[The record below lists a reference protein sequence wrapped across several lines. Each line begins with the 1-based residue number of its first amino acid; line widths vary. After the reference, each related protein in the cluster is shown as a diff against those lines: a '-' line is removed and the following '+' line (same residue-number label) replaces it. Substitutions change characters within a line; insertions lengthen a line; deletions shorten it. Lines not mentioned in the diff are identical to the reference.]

1 MSDNQTKLEIWK
13 EYLLNQKNRGLSVFT
28 YLGLAVVQATWYN
41 KSVEIYQNMGES
53 MEHKFINWVRSG
65 PIKSWLNK
73 EVHQYYIR
81 ELNAEEQ
88 DYLNVVSNY
97 IEYYNIRAFR
107 CKWGFYGTRLIKIL
121 GLSSVTFLKIIGK
134 DGTGF
139 ATMAA
144 AVTTTCLAMEGIVA
158 LFKWQEKWTL
168 YRNTQNAL
176 MSEDR
181 QFTEG
186 QGIYSN
192 EEDRFSK
199 FVETVEGIIDDEARK
214 WNTYVKEK
222 TSQKNESTGEESDE
236 N

>member
-1 MSDNQTKLEIWK
+1 
-13 EYLLNQKNRGLSVFT
+13 
-28 YLGLAVVQATWYN
+28 
-41 KSVEIYQNMGES
+41 

-65 PIKSWLNK
+65 PIKKWLNK

-88 DYLNVVSNY
+88 DYLGVVSNY

-107 CKWGFYGTRLIKIL
+107 CKWGFYGTSLIKIL
-121 GLSSVTFLKIIGK
+121 GLSSITFLKIMGK
-134 DGTGF
+134 DGVEF

-144 AVTTTCLAMEGIVA
+144 AVTTMCLAIEGIVA
-158 LFKWQEKWTL
+158 LFKWQEKWIL

-176 MSEDR
+176 MREDR

-214 WNTYVKEK
+214 WNTYVQEK
-222 TSQKNESTGEESDE
+222 NSQKNENEGKESDE

>member
-1 MSDNQTKLEIWK
+1 
-13 EYLLNQKNRGLSVFT
+13 
-28 YLGLAVVQATWYN
+28 
-41 KSVEIYQNMGES
+41 

-88 DYLNVVSNY
+88 DYLDVVSNY

-107 CKWGFYGTRLIKIL
+107 CKWGFYGTSLIKIL
-121 GLSSVTFLKIIGK
+121 GLSSITFLKIIGE

-144 AVTTTCLAMEGIVA
+144 AVTTMCLAMEGIVA
-158 LFKWQEKWTL
+158 LFKWQEKWIL

-176 MSEDR
+176 MREDR

-222 TSQKNESTGEESDE
+222 NSQKNESNGKERDE